1 MIQQSINRI
10 FSVII
15 LLSLSVF
22 LNAQTGITVKATASK
37 NKILIGEHIE
47 LRLEA
52 DIPENEPIQ
61 FFSIDSLVHF
71 DLIEKQKI
79 DTTNTSSGTILS
91 QTIRLT
97 SFDSGHWVIPA
108 FILAE
113 GIITDSIPVD
123 VGYSVFNPGQE
134 YHDIKDVIDVTVEE
148 KTPWWWYAA
157 GGAALLLIIAFI
169 YFLRKKQKPVE
180 TKPVLVVDP
189 YEEAMKKLEQL
200 KRNKP
205 EAKQYYSALVDIF
218 REYIGA
224 KKGIHSA
231 KETTDELIL
240 QLKDTGLDKA
250 QSDKLAKVLRLSDFV
265 KFAKY
270 KPVVT
275 DDEDALKIITD
286 SIMILQKTGTT
297 ILPQG
302 KN

>member
-1 MIQQSINRI
+1 MIQPTINRI
-10 FSVII
+10 FTVII

-22 LNAQTGITVKATASK
+22 LNAQTGIAVKATASK

-47 LRLEA
+47 LKLEA

-61 FFSIDSLVHF
+61 FFSIDSLAHF

-79 DTTNTSSGTILS
+79 DTTNTSNGTVLS
-91 QTIRLT
+91 QTIRIT

-108 FILAE
+108 FVLAE
-113 GIITDSIPVD
+113 GIVTDSIPVD
-123 VGYSVFNPGQE
+123 VGYSPFNPEQE

-148 KTPWWWYAA
+148 KIPWWWYAA

-169 YFLRKKQKPVE
+169 YFLRKKQNPVE
-180 TKPVLVVDP
+180 SKPAIIIDP
-189 YEEAMKKLEQL
+189 FAEAMKKLEQL
-200 KRNKP
+200 KLNKP

-224 KKGIHSA
+224 KNGIHSA

-240 QLKDTGLDKA
+240 QLKDTGLDKT
-250 QSDKLAKVLRLSDFV
+250 QSDKLAQALRLSDFV

-270 KPVVT
+270 KPAVT
-275 DDEDALKIITD
+275 DDEEALKTITD
-286 SIMILQKTGTT
+286 SIMILQKTETT
-297 ILPQG
+297 ILLPG
-302 KN
+302 KK

>member
-61 FFSIDSLVHF
+61 FFSIDSLAHF

-79 DTTNTSSGTILS
+79 DTTNTSSGTILY

-134 YHDIKDVIDVTVEE
+134 YHDIKDVIDVTVEG

-157 GGAALLLIIAFI
+157 GGAALLLIVALI

-200 KRNKP
+200 KRDKP

-240 QLKDTGLDKA
+240 QLKDTGLDKT

-286 SIMILQKTGTT
+286 SIMIMQKTGTT

>member
-1 MIQQSINRI
+1 MIQPTINRI
-10 FSVII
+10 FNII
-15 LLSLSVF
+15 VLLCLSVF

-37 NKILIGEHIE
+37 NKILIGEHID
-47 LRLEA
+47 LKLEA

-61 FFSIDSLVHF
+61 FFSIDSLAHF

-79 DTTNTSSGTILS
+79 DTTNTSSGTVLS

-113 GIITDSIPVD
+113 GILTDSIPVD
-123 VGYSVFNPGQE
+123 VGYSAFNPDQE
-134 YHDIKDVIDVTVEE
+134 YHDIKDVIDVTLEE

-169 YFLRKKQKPVE
+169 YFLRKKQKPVDI
-180 TKPVLVVDP
+180 KPVLVVDP
-189 YEEAMKKLEQL
+189 YEAAMKKLEQL
-200 KRNKP
+200 KLNKP

-218 REYIGA
+218 RDYIGA

-240 QLKDTGLDKA
+240 QLKDTGLDKTLSDQLA
-250 QSDKLAKVLRLSDFV
+250 QALRLSDFV

-270 KPVVT
+270 KPALT
-275 DDEDALKIITD
+275 DDEETLKTISD
-286 SIMILQKTGTT
+286 SIMILQKTEST
-297 ILPQG
+297 ILPAG

>member
-10 FSVII
+10 FPVII

-22 LNAQTGITVKATASK
+22 LNAQTGITVKATAGK
-37 NKILIGEHIE
+37 NKILIGEHID
-47 LRLEA
+47 LKLEA

-61 FFSIDSLVHF
+61 FFSIDSLAHF

-79 DTTNTSSGTILS
+79 DTTNTSNGTILS

-108 FILAE
+108 FVLAE
-113 GIITDSIPVD
+113 GVVTDSIPVD
-123 VGYSVFNPGQE
+123 VGYSPFNPEQE

-157 GGAALLLIIAFI
+157 GGAALLLIVALI

-180 TKPVLVVDP
+180 SKPAILIDP
-189 YEEAMKKLEQL
+189 FAEAMKKLEQL
-200 KRNKP
+200 KLNKP

>member
-1 MIQQSINRI
+1 MIQPTINRI
-10 FSVII
+10 FIVFS

-37 NKILIGEHIE
+37 NKILIGEHFE
-47 LRLEA
+47 LKLEA

-61 FFSIDSLVHF
+61 FFSIDSLAHF

-79 DTTNTSSGTILS
+79 DTTNTSNGTVLS
-91 QTIRLT
+91 QTIRIT

-108 FILAE
+108 FVLAE
-113 GIITDSIPVD
+113 GIVTDSIPVD
-123 VGYSVFNPGQE
+123 VGYSPFNPEQE

-157 GGAALLLIIAFI
+157 GGATLLLIIAFI

-180 TKPVLVVDP
+180 SKPAVIIDP
-189 YEEAMKKLEQL
+189 FAEAMKKLEQL
-200 KRNKP
+200 KLNKP
-205 EAKQYYSALVDIF
+205 EAKQYYSTLVDIF
-218 REYIGA
+218 REYIGV

-240 QLKDTGLDKA
+240 QLKDTGLDKT
-250 QSDKLAKVLRLSDFV
+250 QSDKLAQTLRLSDFV

-270 KPVVT
+270 KPAVT
-275 DDEDALKIITD
+275 DDEEAFKTIRD
-286 SIMILQKTGTT
+286 SIMVLQKTETT

>member
-61 FFSIDSLVHF
+61 FFSIDSLAHF
-71 DLIEKQKI
+71 NLIEKQKI
-79 DTTNTSSGTILS
+79 DTTNTSSGTILY

-134 YHDIKDVIDVTVEE
+134 YHDIKDVIDVTVEG

-157 GGAALLLIIAFI
+157 GGAALLLIVALI

-200 KRNKP
+200 KRDKP

-224 KKGIHSA
+224 KKGIHST

-240 QLKDTGLDKA
+240 QLKDTGLDKT